1 MKYLLRPISLA
12 VVVCVLSWSAA
23 VTSADEMSSLSKA
36 RSSIRVADI
45 KKHTNVL
52 ASNTFEGREAG
63 SRGGRASGIYLVGE
77 LKKLGVEP
85 AGDRKGYYQEFG
97 AGYRNILAKLPGS
110 DASLQN
116 EYILI
121 GAHYDHVGYGT
132 RNNSR
137 GPTGF
142 IHNGAD
148 DNASG
153 TAAVLELVEAFTQL
167 EPRPKRS
174 ILFVLWD
181 AEEKG
186 LLGSEHWVSRPT
198 IPLRQIRFCLNIDMI
213 GRLRKDA
220 VDVWGQR
227 TAPGLRRIVCE
238 TNSDSGLSVTFK
250 FKVARDSDH
259 YPFYERGI
267 PFLFAHTGK
276 HDDYHRP
283 SDDVDKLNIDG
294 IRKVTHLYF
303 NLLHAVADSEDLP
316 RYRSVVR
323 RETPYVEREP
333 ESSPIRLGV
342 TWDPDL
348 EKKQIIKLVSVVR
361 GSAAEKGELKP
372 GDRILKFGNLDTKD
386 FPDFRT
392 LVLTSKKEVPV
403 VIERDGEEK
412 PMTLNLTLGGDRVR
426 LGIAWRT
433 DTAEPKSVILTN
445 VVPGSPA
452 DVAGLKS
459 SDRIHRIDGKGFA
472 SSDDFFDLATTL
484 KSPVPVI
491 FERQGRIRKG
501 VITVPGESRV
511 ARPRPTGRAWS
522 NGRITGTALEL
533 NQFA

>member
-1 MKYLLRPISLA
+1 MKHLTRT
-12 VVVCVLSWSAA
+12 LSYAA
-23 VTSADEMSSLSKA
+23 VTLLIGGSATLTFAEELSSFRKA
-36 RSSIRVADI
+36 RASIIAADI

-63 SRGGRASGIYLVGE
+63 SRGGRAAGIYLVGE
-77 LKKLGVEP
+77 LKKLDVEP
-85 AGDRKGYYQEFG
+85 AGDRKGYFQEFG
-97 AGYRNILAKLPGS
+97 NGYRNIFAKLPGS
-110 DASLQN
+110 DPKLQN

-137 GPTGF
+137 GPTGY

-153 TAAVLELVEAFTQL
+153 TAAILELAEAFTKL
-167 EPRPKRS
+167 DPRPKRP

-198 IPLRQIRFCLNIDMI
+198 MPLRQVRFCLNIDMV

-227 TAPGLRRIVCE
+227 TAPGLRRMVGE
-238 TNSDSGLSVTFK
+238 TNVEAKLAVTFK

-276 HDDYHRP
+276 HDDYHTP
-283 SDDVDKLNIDG
+283 HDDVDKLNIEG

-303 NLLHAVADSEDLP
+303 NLLHAIADADELP
-316 RYRSVVR
+316 KFRSVVR
-323 RETPYVEREP
+323 RESPFVERRP
-333 ESSPIRLGV
+333 ESSPVRLGV
-342 TWDPDL
+342 SWDPDL
-348 EKKQIIKLVSVVR
+348 EKKHTIKLSSIAR

-372 GDRILKFGNLDTKD
+372 GDRIVKFGNLETKD

-392 LVLTSKKEVPV
+392 LVLTSKKDVSV
-403 VIERDGEEK
+403 VVERDGAKE
-412 PMTLNLTLGGDRVR
+412 PLTLKLTLGGDPLR

-452 DVAGLKS
+452 DIAGLKS
-459 SDRIHRIDGKGFA
+459 RDRIHRIGGKGFA

-484 KSPVPVI
+484 KSPVPLVY
-491 FERQGRIRKG
+491 ERNGQVRKA
-501 VITVPGESRV
+501 VITIPGQR
-511 ARPRPTGRAWS
+511 
-522 NGRITGTALEL
+522 
-533 NQFA
+533 